1 MTLQQL
7 RSFIALA
14 ETLNFSRAAEQLNMT
29 QPPAQQADL
38 GAGRERRH
46 PAVLASFTQ
55 RGANPGGRSV
65 SARHQPPAD

>member
-29 QPPAQQADL
+29 DETP
-38 GAGRERRH
+38 
-46 PAVLASFTQ
+46 
-55 RGANPGGRSV
+55 
-65 SARHQPPAD
+65 SACV